1 MKTRLPFRLAAAV
14 GALTVALAAC
24 SDDAATPIAEDVL
37 ERIGA
42 ENLTFGLRSYLRT
55 DGIRTGQVVAD
66 SAFEFPDS
74 SFTRLYAMEMS
85 LFHENGRDRARIV
98 ADSAILHTRTEE
110 LTAWGNVVARVVD
123 TGMTIRS
130 PELQYD
136 PTAQQIWSDSSTVI
150 EQEDGSVTRGSSFRS
165 DLEFENWSMTEP
177 EGTIPRERPGAARDT
192 VRN

>member
-1 MKTRLPFRLAAAV
+1 MSTRLPFRLGAAV
-14 GALTVALAAC
+14 AALTLALGAC
-24 SDDAATPIAEDVL
+24 SQETATPLADDVL
-37 ERIGA
+37 DRIGA

-110 LTAWGNVVARVVD
+110 LTAWGNVVARVLD

-150 EQEDGSVTRGSSFRS
+150 EQGDGSVTRGSSFRS
-165 DLEFENWSMTEP
+165 DLEFTNWSLAEP
-177 EGTIPRERPGAARDT
+177 EGTIPRERPGST
-192 VRN
+192 SGTGN